1 VANGTWGH
9 RAGWDARR
17 YRRGIFLL
25 PSLLTVGN
33 LFCGY
38 ACIIYAMLGDLVTAA
53 PFVGVAVALDI
64 LDGRIARITN
74 TTSAFGVEFDSMAD
88 VVSFGV
94 APAILAFAWGLE
106 DLGKLGWAVGFLHV
120 AAAALR
126 LARFNIQSSVN
137 TDKRYF
143 VGMPTPAAAGVVAAT
158 VYAFPYPLS
167 GYFQAAALAVVLVPA
182 LLMAST
188 IRFPSFKTLNL
199 GWRRSARLPL
209 FVFAVLLTLIAIEP
223 QITLLLLAYGY
234 LISALT
240 MYLVNRLRARRE
252 PPSEA

>member
-1 VANGTWGH
+1 MANGTWG
-9 RAGWDARR
+9 RRPGWDARQ

-38 ACIIYAMLGDLVTAA
+38 ACIIYAMQGNLVTAA
-53 PFVGVAVALDI
+53 PFVGIAVALDI
-64 LDGRIARITN
+64 LDGRIARMTN

-94 APAILAFAWGLE
+94 APAVLAFAWGLN
-106 DLGKLGWAVGFLHV
+106 DLDKLGWAVGFLHV

-143 VGMPTPAAAGVVAAT
+143 VGMPTPAAAGIIAAT

-167 GYFQAAALAVVLVPA
+167 GYFQGIALAVVLVPA
-182 LLMAST
+182 VLMVST
-188 IRFPSFKTLNL
+188 IRFPSFKSLNL
-199 GWRRSARLPL
+199 GWRRSYMPL
-209 FVFAVLLTLIAIEP
+209 FLFAVFIVLIATQP
-223 QITLLLLAYGY
+223 QVTLLLLAYGY
-234 LISALT
+234 LVSALT
-240 MYLVNRLRARRE
+240 LYLVNRFRPRRE
-252 PPSEA
+252 PPPEA